1 MKNISEEWS
10 LGPYKRECMLVPR
23 ANSINLNVV
32 EELIT
37 KTNSMKVVSME
48 ESEEDGEEMEGR
60 EVEESSGECNQ
71 ERKGDSDEEEEDENW
86 VIDDNMVTSFGNLSL
101 IGRIFSKKRCNANF
115 IKTVLS
121 RMWKTEER
129 WEVKV
134 YKHDNYIMYT
144 GFSFNCENDFGKAK
158 TILPWRFIRGLMIVE
173 EWPKSG
179 QWEDASLNSVPMW
192 IRVASFPMKAF
203 NESNVRRIGGMAGEV
218 LKVNWKNSSRLL
230 LSCTARMLV
239 ASHGNQSI
247 MVGKHIKFDGRK
259 Q

>member
-1 MKNISEEWS
+1 
-10 LGPYKRECMLVPR
+10 
-23 ANSINLNVV
+23 
-32 EELIT
+32 
-37 KTNSMKVVSME
+37 MKVVSME

-60 EVEESSGECNQ
+60 EVEESSDECNQ

-121 RMWKTEER
+121 RMWKIEER

-239 ASHGNQSI
+239 ASHGNRSI

-259 Q
+259 QKEEIIKVDQRPKREVETQRREGRGGKETKGHQTLGRGKD